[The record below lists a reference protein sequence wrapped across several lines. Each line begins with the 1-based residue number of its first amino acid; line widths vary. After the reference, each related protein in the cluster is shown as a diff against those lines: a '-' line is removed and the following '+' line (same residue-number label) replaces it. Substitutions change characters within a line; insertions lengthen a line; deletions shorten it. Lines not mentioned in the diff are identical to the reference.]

1 MENLMLVEF
10 IMCVISFGSTALFFR
25 DAPPTAPSQ
34 STHLKNQV
42 SPLLLWVVQ
51 FGGIT
56 AWLVVISAV
65 YRDSALL
72 SCHLSRITCE
82 CVR

>member
-10 IMCVISFGSTALFFR
+10 ILCVISFGSTVLFFR

-42 SPLLLWVVQ
+42 S
-51 FGGIT
+51 
-56 AWLVVISAV
+56 
-65 YRDSALL
+65 ALL
-72 SCHLSRITCE
+72 MCMFSFGCLPRQRPVVLSS
-82 CVR
+82 VAHNV

>member
-10 IMCVISFGSTALFFR
+10 IMCVISFGSTVLFFR

-42 SPLLLWVVQ
+42 SAHLMWVVQ
-51 FGGIT
+51 FGGVPV
-56 AWLVVISAV
+56 LAV

-72 SCHLSRITCE
+72 SCLLSRITCE
-82 CVR
+82 CVP